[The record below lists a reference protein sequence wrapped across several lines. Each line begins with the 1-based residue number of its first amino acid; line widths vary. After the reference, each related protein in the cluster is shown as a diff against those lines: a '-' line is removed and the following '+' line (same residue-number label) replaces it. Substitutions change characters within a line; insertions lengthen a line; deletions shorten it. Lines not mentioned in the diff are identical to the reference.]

1 MVSTLSRSGGVRKFE
16 PEKFSS
22 FSHPW
27 NNSGKFYV
35 IKSPKYFSVCNF
47 IPSTLRSID
56 QNFALIWDSVDLSL
70 L

>member
-1 MVSTLSRSGGVRKFE
+1 VGKFE
-16 PEKFSS
+16 PENFSS

-27 NNSGKFYV
+27 NNAGKFYV
-35 IKSPKYFSVCNF
+35 IKSPKYFSVRNF

-56 QNFALIWDSVDLSL
+56 RNFALIWDSVDLSL